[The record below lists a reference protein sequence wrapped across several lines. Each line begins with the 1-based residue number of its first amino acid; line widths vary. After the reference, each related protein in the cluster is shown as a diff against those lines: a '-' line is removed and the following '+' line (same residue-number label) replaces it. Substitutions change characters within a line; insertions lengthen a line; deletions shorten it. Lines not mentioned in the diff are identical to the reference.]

1 MYYEQCPPEPAQN
14 KVTQPLQQPNN
25 TAQVK
30 PPLLQNQNQK
40 QQQQTKTPHEVQAAK
55 DEAAKAA
62 QEAAKAAKE
71 ASKGL
76 FKGLTSFGGN
86 VKNQAQQQQQQA
98 QGKGGGGLFGGIM
111 KAAASTAA
119 QAATGPEPPKPKQP
133 VLKPQNP
140 NFPKP
145 YTNNMTAKQRWQ
157 WAYRRIVQVKAT
169 CYTSLLSIILQ
180 YIYNI
185 LTLTYLYTTIMS
197 DMKIYN
203 YTIPYLS
210 LVFYYFLLIT

>member
-1 MYYEQCPPEPAQN
+1 MPGGHHSIPVCVTNTQPPPPAQ
-14 KVTQPLQQPNN
+14 PN
-25 TAQVK
+25 TAQV
-30 PPLLQNQNQK
+30 PRPNAAQK
-40 QQQQTKTPHEVQAAK
+40 QPPQQQTKTPHEVQAAK

-185 LTLTYLYTTIMS
+185 LTL
-197 DMKIYN
+197 IY
-203 YTIPYLS
+203 ILQS
-210 LVFYYFLLIT
+210 

>member
-1 MYYEQCPPEPAQN
+1 
-14 KVTQPLQQPNN
+14 
-25 TAQVK
+25 
-30 PPLLQNQNQK
+30 
-40 QQQQTKTPHEVQAAK
+40 
-55 DEAAKAA
+55 
-62 QEAAKAAKE
+62 
-71 ASKGL
+71 
-76 FKGLTSFGGN
+76 
-86 VKNQAQQQQQQA
+86 
-98 QGKGGGGLFGGIM
+98 M

-185 LTLTYLYTTIMS
+185 LSY
-197 DMKIYN
+197 
-203 YTIPYLS
+203 
-210 LVFYYFLLIT
+210 

>member
-1 MYYEQCPPEPAQN
+1 MYYEQYPDAEPAEK
-14 KVTQPLQQPNN
+14 KVTQPRPPPAQPN
-25 TAQVK
+25 TAQV
-30 PPLLQNQNQK
+30 PRPNAAQK
-40 QQQQTKTPHEVQAAK
+40 QQPNQQTKTPHEVQAAK

-86 VKNQAQQQQQQA
+86 VKNQAQQQQA
-98 QGKGGGGLFGGIM
+98 QGGGGLFGGIM

-157 WAYRRIVQVKAT
+157 WAYRRIVQVKKR
-169 CYTSLLSIILQ
+169 Y
-180 YIYNI
+180 
-185 LTLTYLYTTIMS
+185 
-197 DMKIYN
+197 
-203 YTIPYLS
+203 
-210 LVFYYFLLIT
+210 